1 MKEKN
6 LTIRINEDIKNSFKK
21 ICDNESTTMSNRI
34 NDFIVN
40 EVKSKQVKKIEVD
53 GVLAETLKRFHGF
66 SDEDIINEF
75 KSITGSDNVEIT
87 PIDGYLVF
95 YTEQEVNGEIKNGVK
110 QKVIPTHLKDLF
122 LEEFKNGLKF
132 NSITGEE
139 IEEFLKEHK

>member
-87 PIDGYLVF
+87 PIGGYLVF
-95 YTEQEVNGEIKNGVK
+95 YTEQNEVK

-122 LEEFKNGLKF
+122 LEEFKNKLKF